1 MGVFGAVSYLP
12 LYLQGVIGLTA
23 SRCRRMVLLFVSVA
37 WTAGSLIAGQVLNRF
52 GYRAVAIAGN
62 VSFVD
67 RLQPVRAFP

>member
-23 SRCRRMVLLFVSVA
+23 SRAGMVLLFVSVA